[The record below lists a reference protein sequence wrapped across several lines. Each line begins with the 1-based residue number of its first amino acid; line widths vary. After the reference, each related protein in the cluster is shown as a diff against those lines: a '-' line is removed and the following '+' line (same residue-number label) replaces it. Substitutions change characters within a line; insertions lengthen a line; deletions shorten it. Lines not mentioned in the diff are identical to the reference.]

1 MKWLYHDAGVHYVDN
16 NGVLIGEVT
25 KLGNLEW
32 SWELFNIQNG
42 YGRTHKQAQAQVAL
56 ADFYDDY
63 METKV
68 LRDIAIELHTKVLEY
83 KHLEML
89 YSSDMSKMLLSYIE
103 QAYRL
108 GKI

>member
-1 MKWLYHDAGVHYVDN
+1 MKWLYLDNIIQYVDDTET
-16 NGVLIGEVT
+16 VLGQVK

-32 SWELFNIQNG
+32 SWELFNTPNG
-42 YGRTHKQAQAQVAL
+42 YGRAHKQVQAQGAL
-56 ADFYDDY
+56 NDFCDDY
-63 METKV
+63 MEAKA
-68 LRDIAIELHTKVLEY
+68 LRDIAVELHTKVLEY

-108 GKI
+108 GRI